1 MLRAI
6 IYTNYL
12 IMYEQTHAHIKIIRT
27 INYKIHKQYQILLMS
42 AFQFLTNLDPNSW
55 NPNVFLAIYSKNLS
69 YLISIGDKLVEN
81 FRKQDLGITK
91 WCSEESGV

>member
-42 AFQFLTNLDPNSW
+42 AFQFLIVETRTYPWQST
-55 NPNVFLAIYSKNLS
+55 AK
-69 YLISIGDKLVEN
+69 ISRI
-81 FRKQDLGITK
+81 
-91 WCSEESGV
+91 SSP